1 MPNFSIALTG
11 LQADTVSLNTI
22 GNNLANLNTTAFKG
36 QTTTFQD
43 LFYQNVGT
51 TGSGNTLQV
60 GVGTRV
66 SGTATDFSQGSLTTT
81 STDTDLAMNGN
92 GFFVVDQGNT
102 QLLTRAGDFQLDA
115 SGSLITANGQ
125 NVMGYGANGGTVNLN
140 GGLVPLALPVSSTE
154 GAQATQNL
162 STTTSLDAT
171 AADLTTYSSQPTLY
185 DSLGQ
190 SHLATITYTKESPT
204 TWNYSITLPAG
215 QATGTPSANSTGTLT
230 FDATGKLVSPA
241 ADVAGV
247 SFPGMADGANP
258 LTFNFNLYDA
268 SGNGLVS
275 QTAAASSTSA
285 TSQDGFASG
294 SYTGFSVAG
303 TGVVS
308 ATFSNGNSEIVGQV
322 AVALVTNPDGL
333 TRAGANNYT
342 ITAASGAETV
352 GTGGVGGRGTVEG
365 ESLEQSNIDISA
377 EFSDLIVAQRAF
389 EANSKTVTTFD
400 TVTQEA
406 IGMIR

>member
-115 SGSLITANGQ
+115 GGNLITANGQ
-125 NVMGYGANGGTVNLN
+125 SVMGYGATAGTVNLN

-162 STTTSLDAT
+162 ATTTSLDAT
-171 AADLTTYSSQPTLY
+171 AATGTTYSSQPTLY

-190 SHLATITYTKESPT
+190 SHLATVTYTKETPT
-204 TWNYSITLPAG
+204 TWNYSITLPAADAG
-215 QATGTPSANSTGTLT
+215 GTPVKNTGTLT

-247 SFPGMADGANP
+247 SFPGMTDGANP

-308 ATFSNGNSEIVGQV
+308 ATFSNGNSETVGQV

-333 TRAGANNYT
+333 TRAGANNYS

-352 GTGGVGGRGTVEG
+352 GTGGVGGRGAVEG